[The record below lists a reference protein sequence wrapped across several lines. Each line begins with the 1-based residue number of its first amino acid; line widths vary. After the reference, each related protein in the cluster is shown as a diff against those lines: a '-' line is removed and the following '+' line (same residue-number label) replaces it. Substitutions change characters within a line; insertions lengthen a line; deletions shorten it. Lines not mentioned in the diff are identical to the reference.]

1 MFTIEHEFDSTI
13 ITLVDE
19 DQTPLLEDAVIN
31 VFEDR
36 VTLSQWDSVKR
47 EMVKITLSISQ
58 TRDLEAALDLPK
70 GSTACALQRTR
81 PRNNRSTPCNLP
93 PSG

>member
-1 MFTIEHEFDSTI
+1 MFTIEHEFDKTV

-19 DQTPLLEDAVIN
+19 DKTPLLEDAVIN

-36 VTLSQWDSVKR
+36 VTLSQWDAVKR

-58 TRDLEAALDLPK
+58 ARDLEAALDLPE
-70 GSTACALQRTR
+70 GVYRLRLATDA
-81 PRNNRSTPCNLP
+81 PEE
-93 PSG
+93 

>member
-1 MFTIEHEFDSTI
+1 MFTIEHEFDSTT

-19 DQTPLLEDAVIN
+19 DKAPLLEDAVIN

-47 EMVKITLSISQ
+47 EMVRITLSISQ
-58 TRDLEAALDLPK
+58 TRDLEAALDLPE
-70 GSTACALQRTR
+70 GVYRLRLATDA
-81 PRNNRSTPCNLP
+81 PEE
-93 PSG
+93 

>member
-1 MFTIEHEFDSTI
+1 MFTIEREFDSTI

-19 DQTPLLEDAVIN
+19 DKTPLLEDAVIN

-58 TRDLEAALDLPK
+58 TRDLEAALDLPE
-70 GSTACALQRTR
+70 GVYRLRLASDA
-81 PRNNRSTPCNLP
+81 PEE
-93 PSG
+93 

>member
-19 DQTPLLEDAVIN
+19 DKTPLLEDAVIN

-58 TRDLEAALDLPK
+58 TRDLEAALDLPE
-70 GSTACALQRTR
+70 GVYRLRLASDAPAE
-81 PRNNRSTPCNLP
+81 
-93 PSG
+93 

>member
-19 DQTPLLEDAVIN
+19 DKAPLLEDAVIN

-58 TRDLEAALDLPK
+58 TRDLEAALDLPE
-70 GSTACALQRTR
+70 GVYRLRLATDA
-81 PRNNRSTPCNLP
+81 PEE
-93 PSG
+93 

>member
-13 ITLVDE
+13 ITLDDE
-19 DQTPLLEDAVIN
+19 DKTPLLEDAVIN

-58 TRDLEAALDLPK
+58 TRDLEAALDLPE
-70 GSTACALQRTR
+70 GVYRLRLASDA
-81 PRNNRSTPCNLP
+81 PEE
-93 PSG
+93 

>member
-19 DQTPLLEDAVIN
+19 DKTPLLEDAVIN

-47 EMVKITLSISQ
+47 EMVKSTLSISQ
-58 TRDLEAALDLPK
+58 TRDLEAALDLPE
-70 GSTACALQRTR
+70 GVYRLRLASDA
-81 PRNNRSTPCNLP
+81 PEE
-93 PSG
+93 

>member
-19 DQTPLLEDAVIN
+19 DKTSLLEDAVIN

-58 TRDLEAALDLPK
+58 TRDLEAALDLPE
-70 GSTACALQRTR
+70 GVYRLRLASDA
-81 PRNNRSTPCNLP
+81 PEE
-93 PSG
+93 

>member
-19 DQTPLLEDAVIN
+19 DKTPLLEDAVIN

-58 TRDLEAALDLPK
+58 TRDLEAALDLPE
-70 GSTACALQRTR
+70 GVYRLRLTSDA
-81 PRNNRSTPCNLP
+81 PEE
-93 PSG
+93 

>member
-19 DQTPLLEDAVIN
+19 DKTPLLEDAVIN

-58 TRDLEAALDLPK
+58 TRDLEATLDLPE
-70 GSTACALQRTR
+70 GVYRLRLASDA
-81 PRNNRSTPCNLP
+81 PEE
-93 PSG
+93 

>member
-19 DQTPLLEDAVIN
+19 DKTPLLEDAVIN

-58 TRDLEAALDLPK
+58 TRDLEAALDLPE
-70 GSTACALQRTR
+70 GVCRLRLASDA
-81 PRNNRSTPCNLP
+81 PEE
-93 PSG
+93 

>member
-13 ITLVDE
+13 IALVDE
-19 DQTPLLEDAVIN
+19 DKTPLLEDAVIN

-58 TRDLEAALDLPK
+58 TRDLEAALDLPE
-70 GSTACALQRTR
+70 GVYRLRLATDA
-81 PRNNRSTPCNLP
+81 PEE
-93 PSG
+93 

>member
-19 DQTPLLEDAVIN
+19 DKAPLLEDAVIN

-47 EMVKITLSISQ
+47 KMVKITLSISQ
-58 TRDLEAALDLPK
+58 TRDLDAALDLPE
-70 GSTACALQRTR
+70 GVYRLRLATDA
-81 PRNNRSTPCNLP
+81 PEE
-93 PSG
+93 

>member
-58 TRDLEAALDLPK
+58 TRDLEAALDLPE
-70 GSTACALQRTR
+70 GVYRLRLASDA
-81 PRNNRSTPCNLP
+81 PE
-93 PSG
+93 G

>member
-1 MFTIEHEFDSTI
+1 MFTIEHEFGSTI
-13 ITLVDE
+13 ITLDDE
-19 DQTPLLEDAVIN
+19 DKTPLFEDAVIN

-58 TRDLEAALDLPK
+58 TRDLEAALDLPE
-70 GSTACALQRTR
+70 GVYRLRLASDA
-81 PRNNRSTPCNLP
+81 PEE
-93 PSG
+93 

>member
-58 TRDLEAALDLPK
+58 TRDLEAALDLPE
-70 GSTACALQRTR
+70 GVYRLRLASDA
-81 PRNNRSTPCNLP
+81 PEE
-93 PSG
+93 

>member
-13 ITLVDE
+13 ITLDDE
-19 DQTPLLEDAVIN
+19 DKTPLLEDAVIN

-58 TRDLEAALDLPK
+58 TRNLEAALDLPE
-70 GSTACALQRTR
+70 GVYRLRLASDA
-81 PRNNRSTPCNLP
+81 PEE
-93 PSG
+93 

>member
-13 ITLVDE
+13 ITLIDE
-19 DQTPLLEDAVIN
+19 DKTPLLEDAVIN

-58 TRDLEAALDLPK
+58 TRDLEAALDLPE
-70 GSTACALQRTR
+70 GVYRLRLATDA
-81 PRNNRSTPCNLP
+81 PEE
-93 PSG
+93 

>member
-19 DQTPLLEDAVIN
+19 DKTPLLEDSVIN

-58 TRDLEAALDLPK
+58 TRDLEATLDLPE
-70 GSTACALQRTR
+70 GVYRLRLASDA
-81 PRNNRSTPCNLP
+81 PEE
-93 PSG
+93 

>member
-19 DQTPLLEDAVIN
+19 AKTPLLEDAVIN

-58 TRDLEAALDLPK
+58 TRDLEAALDLPE
-70 GSTACALQRTR
+70 GVYRLRLASDA
-81 PRNNRSTPCNLP
+81 PEE
-93 PSG
+93 

>member
-13 ITLVDE
+13 ITLDDE
-19 DQTPLLEDAVIN
+19 DKPPLLEDAVIN

-58 TRDLEAALDLPK
+58 TRDLEAALDLPE
-70 GSTACALQRTR
+70 GVYRLRLASDA
-81 PRNNRSTPCNLP
+81 PEE
-93 PSG
+93 

>member
-1 MFTIEHEFDSTI
+1 MFTIEHEFGSTI
-13 ITLVDE
+13 ITLDDE
-19 DQTPLLEDAVIN
+19 DKTPLLEDAVIN

-58 TRDLEAALDLPK
+58 TRDLEAALDLPE
-70 GSTACALQRTR
+70 GVYRLRLASDA
-81 PRNNRSTPCNLP
+81 PEE
-93 PSG
+93 

>member
-13 ITLVDE
+13 ITLDDE
-19 DQTPLLEDAVIN
+19 DKTPLLEDAVIN

-58 TRDLEAALDLPK
+58 TRDLEAALDLPE
-70 GSTACALQRTR
+70 GVYR
-81 PRNNRSTPCNLP
+81 RSP
-93 PSG
+93 PAER

>member
-13 ITLVDE
+13 ITLDDE
-19 DQTPLLEDAVIN
+19 DKTPLLEDAVIN

-36 VTLSQWDSVKR
+36 VTLSQWYSVKR

-58 TRDLEAALDLPK
+58 TRDLEAALDLPE
-70 GSTACALQRTR
+70 GVYRLRLASDA
-81 PRNNRSTPCNLP
+81 PEE
-93 PSG
+93 

>member
-19 DQTPLLEDAVIN
+19 DKAPLLEDAVIN

-58 TRDLEAALDLPK
+58 TRDLEAALDLPE
-70 GSTACALQRTR
+70 GVYRLRLASDA
-81 PRNNRSTPCNLP
+81 PEE
-93 PSG
+93 

>member
-19 DQTPLLEDAVIN
+19 DKTPLLEDAVIN

-58 TRDLEAALDLPK
+58 TRDLEAALDLPE
-70 GSTACALQRTR
+70 GVYRLRLASDA
-81 PRNNRSTPCNLP
+81 PEE
-93 PSG
+93 

>member
-19 DQTPLLEDAVIN
+19 DKTPLLEDSVIN

-58 TRDLEAALDLPK
+58 TRDLEAALDLPE
-70 GSTACALQRTR
+70 GVYRLRLASDA
-81 PRNNRSTPCNLP
+81 PEE
-93 PSG
+93 

>member
-1 MFTIEHEFDSTI
+1 I

-19 DQTPLLEDAVIN
+19 DKTPLLEDAVLN

-58 TRDLEAALDLPK
+58 TRDLEAALDLPE
-70 GSTACALQRTR
+70 GVYRLRLASDA
-81 PRNNRSTPCNLP
+81 PEE
-93 PSG
+93 